1 MIFLGC
7 LLSDIFKYNLPH
19 GNFWPDA
26 KKNMQSG
33 LTLSAWEV
41 LECKHFGDIHLIWMY
56 VLVSAS
62 HMSLYAI
69 FYCRVGFCNKKWGI
83 KNKIMILYW
92 VFLIDDTLIKVM
104 IILKPLQTGSYI
116 NVYTE
121 EKIMTCFICL
131 WSIMDIW
138 PGKFKIWQQF
148 NTIICCGTI
157 NCLSVNLFM
166 FFWNKLLLSVLF
178 SFLLFVK
185 IQTKPKM
192 NQSFFLNS

>member
-1 MIFLGC
+1 
-7 LLSDIFKYNLPH
+7 
-19 GNFWPDA
+19 
-26 KKNMQSG
+26 
-33 LTLSAWEV
+33 
-41 LECKHFGDIHLIWMY
+41 
-56 VLVSAS
+56 
-62 HMSLYAI
+62 
-69 FYCRVGFCNKKWGI
+69 
-83 KNKIMILYW
+83 MILYW
-92 VFLIDDTLIKVM
+92 VFLLDDTLIKVM

-116 NVYTE
+116 NIYTE

-138 PGKFKIWQQF
+138 PGKFKICQQF

-192 NQSFFLNS
+192 NQPFFKIHNKRIQLMKFFKIRTKPNGIWHVWRQKEKQ